1 MVFDI
6 EQTNTS
12 NKPLFPENINT
23 GHVEE
28 LSSLD
33 LFKNSLPIYQE
44 YVGDPEP
51 EPTKTNPRYIAKTLV
66 KITEVEGPI
75 LVKKACD
82 IYLRKL
88 E

>member
-1 MVFDI
+1 MVSDI

-28 LSSLD
+28 LSSSD

-51 EPTKTNPRYIAKTLV
+51 EPTNNPRYIAKTLV
-66 KITEVEGPI
+66 KITEVKDPF
-75 LVKKACD
+75 L
-82 IYLRKL
+82 
-88 E
+88 